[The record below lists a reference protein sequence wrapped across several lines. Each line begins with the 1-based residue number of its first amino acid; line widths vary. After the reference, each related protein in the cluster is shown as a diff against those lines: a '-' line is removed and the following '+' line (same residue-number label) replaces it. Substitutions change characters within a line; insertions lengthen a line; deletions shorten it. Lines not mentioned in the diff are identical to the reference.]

1 VNFSRD
7 IFITSLIILGS
18 SSIVGYF
25 YQLQIAVGYA
35 LFNVLVL
42 FIWSKLASR

>member
-7 IFITSLIILGS
+7 IFITSLIIFGS

-25 YQLQIAVGYA
+25 YQLQIAV
-35 LFNVLVL
+35 
-42 FIWSKLASR
+42 

>member
-18 SSIVGYF
+18 SSLVGYF
-25 YQLQIAVGYA
+25 YQIQIAVGYA

-42 FIWSKLASR
+42 LICSKIAPR